1 MTDETKTP
9 LSDADVRQIIGLME
23 ALERSGFDSLELDA
37 GNFKLTLGKGG
48 HAPAA
53 PAAPRVTPT
62 VASPPLAAPAP
73 APVAAAPAK
82 PVAVKVS
89 AEADKNTVSVRS
101 PIMGLFYSRPDPT
114 SKPFVALGSEVD
126 ETATVGL
133 IEVMKV
139 FNAVQ
144 SGAKGVIVEICV
156 QDAETVEIGQ
166 TLFRIR
172 PSGAM

>member
-48 HAPAA
+48 HGPAA
-53 PAAPRVTPT
+53 PAAPRATPT

-73 APVAAAPAK
+73 VAAAPAK
-82 PVAVKVS
+82 PAAVKVS
-89 AEADKNTVSVRS
+89 AEADKDTIGVRS

-114 SKPFVALGSEVD
+114 SKPFVSLGSEVD
-126 ETATVGL
+126 ETTTVGL

-144 SGAKGVIVEICV
+144 AGAKGVIVEICV